1 MITSKQFPFC
11 CNDDGCICDQHSGHC
26 DQVAWSLFEEVK
38 ADVVADQG
46 AVVRPLVTP
55 VLLPSPFPVVN
66 LINYQIEK

>member
-11 CNDDGCICDQHSGHC
+11 CNDDGCTCDQQPGHC

-46 AVVRPLVTP
+46 GGGAVVRSLVP
-55 VLLPSPFPVVN
+55 PDLLPSPFPEASFN
-66 LINYQIEK
+66 